1 MPKLLQSKCKAKTV
15 KEFQSLDNLQEML
28 AVKAVFHLD
37 STHHLLES
45 SKEHNN
51 VKQNDL
57 FATDV

>member
-1 MPKLLQSKCKAKTV
+1 
-15 KEFQSLDNLQEML
+15 ML

-45 SKEHNN
+45 SKEQNN